1 MNCIV
6 QIKLI
11 NKLMKL
17 KLLIFMALLMMSCTE
32 VDKKDYQP
40 ELKLIVK
47 TKSQVTVDSASV
59 QLFTNSDD
67 WESKENVL
75 QTLMTD
81 SVGTVLIKELETQ
94 KYYVYVEKDSLT
106 NKYDVSGTSSALIPG
121 EIRVL
126 NITIQ

>member
-1 MNCIV
+1 
-6 QIKLI
+6 
-11 NKLMKL
+11 MKL